1 MKLKTALDIAKDCGL
16 HTVGEALLNI
26 EIYALSIFNYN
37 TLEDEVK
44 ELHGEVNQLKL
55 KEEDSLD
62 IAYEQLNTNNI

>member
-16 HTVGEALLNI
+16 YTVGEALLNI